1 VAINAGN
8 AMYYLPTVIFRQLR
22 GKVPDDRLLDGYEA
36 YCAEMLNLHFG
47 QGFDIWWH
55 NGKKKPTV
63 AEYLQMC
70 AYKTGTLARL
80 SARLSALFAGGTSEQ
95 VEALSKF
102 AESIGVAFQ
111 IQDDILNLV
120 GARLAETKGQY
131 GEDIHEGKRT
141 LMVLHC
147 LDTASAED
155 AKRLEDILNA
165 HPTDQVVI
173 NEAIA
178 IIEKYDSITYARNYA
193 RNMIREAWEQ
203 VQQVLPASVAKDKL
217 KAFADFLV
225 DREF

>member
-1 VAINAGN
+1 
-8 AMYYLPTVIFRQLR
+8 
-22 GKVPDDRLLDGYEA
+22 
-36 YCAEMLNLHFG
+36 
-47 QGFDIWWH
+47 
-55 NGKKKPTV
+55 
-63 AEYLQMC
+63 MC

-80 SARLSALFAGGTSEQ
+80 SARLSALFAGGTKEQ

-147 LDTASAED
+147 LDTAPPED
-155 AKRLEDILNA
+155 AKRLEEILNQ
-165 HPTDQVVI
+165 HPTEQAII

-178 IIEKYDSITYARNYA
+178 LIEKSDSIAYARNYA
-193 RNMIREAWEQ
+193 RGMIREAWAQ
-203 VQQVLPASVAKDKL
+203 VEQVLPTSGAKDKL

-225 DREF
+225 EREF